1 MKSEIVE
8 RIKELRE
15 KGMGYKKIAKALN
28 ISLSTVQ
35 YWCNDKFREKVKERA
50 KNYRKVHLERVKQ
63 NIKSYR
69 KRYPEKYNYIMA
81 RYFLRKLDPEKRKEL
96 FNEFLS

>member
-1 MKSEIVE
+1 MIMKSEIVE

-50 KNYRKVHLERVKQ
+50 KNYRKGTRSLKTRRE
-63 NIKSYR
+63 
-69 KRYPEKYNYIMA
+69 
-81 RYFLRKLDPEKRKEL
+81 
-96 FNEFLS
+96 